1 MATEEVKNRSKLSL
15 ENCLPSMSPQWLK
28 SLLLGNPEK
37 LVLPFSKGLKQ
48 KINNNPQ
55 KYLRLLMVTTL
66 YMFSDTFTLKNVMN
80 LTKGV

>member
-28 SLLLGNPEK
+28 SLLLDNPEK
-37 LVLPFSKGLKQ
+37 LVLPLSKGLKQ

-66 YMFSDTFTLKNVMN
+66 YMFSHKFTVKKMW
-80 LTKGV
+80 